1 MKTQSQK
8 RKFATIA
15 QEQIDFESD
24 ESGSDPKKQKV
35 GSESGYDTALGLYS
49 LTSSGHAKD
58 PQSRPV
64 VPEGS
69 GGAKALPVLGRPVNP
84 VSTRGADYAHQI
96 TTGTSGFSDFPTALP
111 PSHQQ
116 ELIHDHTPTNI
127 QALQAFLDQQAYQQ
141 TYQQAYQQA
150 VFTQQ
155 LYLQAPARPENRP
168 KSEEKSAQ
176 LVRTRCGKATLIHGL

>member
-1 MKTQSQK
+1 MIQG
-8 RKFATIA
+8 RNA
-15 QEQIDFESD
+15 
-24 ESGSDPKKQKV
+24 
-35 GSESGYDTALGLYS
+35 
-49 LTSSGHAKD
+49 AK
-58 PQSRPV
+58 
-64 VPEGS
+64 
-69 GGAKALPVLGRPVNP
+69 GGGCPPGFGIRFNP
-84 VSTRGADYAHQI
+84 VSTRGADYAHHI
-96 TTGTSGFSDFPTALP
+96 TTGTSGFSNFPTALP

-155 LYLQAPARPENRP
+155 LYLQALQAPGYHEAPVAEAPDRP

-176 LVRTRCGKATLIHGL
+176 LVRTRCGKTTLIHGL